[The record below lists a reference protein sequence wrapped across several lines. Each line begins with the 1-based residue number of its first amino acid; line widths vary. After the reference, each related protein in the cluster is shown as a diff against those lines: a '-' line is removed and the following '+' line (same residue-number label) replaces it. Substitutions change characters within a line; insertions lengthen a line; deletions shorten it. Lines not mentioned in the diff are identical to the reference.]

1 MKSVA
6 PMPMP
11 PNSGRSAM
19 RMMRWWADEFDRLRE
34 QGRAIKMLAKGA
46 LKGGC
51 SLKSHVH

>member
-11 PNSGRSAM
+11 
-19 RMMRWWADEFDRLRE
+19 MRWWADEFDRLRE